1 MATVPAKKLSVLKR
15 VRQTVT
21 RTEHNKSVKSAVKT
35 SVKKLLTAIEAKD
48 KDQINAILRS
58 TVKLISSGVTKGV
71 FHKNTA
77 SRTISR
83 LSKRANKALTTEAA

>member
-1 MATVPAKKLSVLKR
+1 
-15 VRQTVT
+15 VT